1 MDECA
6 AFSAA
11 QEPDD
16 PLAAMISTVADGDAS
31 SLNLALLG
39 LELVTAAQDKGL
51 TWAQIGAA
59 LGYPSGREAKKAV
72 HGLRD
77 RVKREQAAG
86 GLGSRP

>member
-1 MDECA
+1 MDEIA
-6 AFSAA
+6 DWSAA

-16 PLAAMISTVADGDAS
+16 PLVAAISTVADGDVS
-31 SLNLALLG
+31 SLHLARLRLD
-39 LELVTAAQDKGL
+39 LVRAAQDKGL

-59 LGYPSGREAKKAV
+59 LGYQSGREAKKAV
-72 HGLRD
+72 HGLRV